1 MARKMDTALHQFM
14 CFEKVTKLHHGD
26 TVFECLKLG
35 ATLGRVH
42 QLVFKKWPNGHIVK
56 PFLNA

>member
-14 CFEKVTKLHHGD
+14 CFEKVTKLRHSD

-42 QLVFKKWPNGHIVK
+42 QLVFKNGQ
-56 PFLNA
+56 PAT